1 MREVIISEREEGQR
15 LDRYL
20 EKYMPDAPK
29 SFFYKMMR
37 KKNIVLNGKKV
48 SGSERIQTGDQIK
61 LFLADETIDGFRS
74 GKKAQEVDLGAQH
87 LSQAKRPTNGARQM
101 PQAKRPT
108 NGAQQMPQA
117 KRLEKGARQGKIE
130 LQQGHYDRNLPPLQI
145 VYEDA
150 QFLVVNKPV
159 GVLSQKADRNDRSIV
174 EQITDYL
181 ADNAA
186 DDTFRP
192 GICNRLDR
200 NTSGLIVA
208 GKTVRALQD
217 INKRFKERT
226 ICKYY
231 LCVVHGSVS
240 KKQYLKGYLEK
251 DSRTNKVTVRQQP
264 GPNSVPIATEY
275 LPLQQGV
282 YQGESFTLLQ
292 VHLITGKSHQIRAH
306 LASIGHPLVGDVK
319 YSTKRASAFDREQ
332 LHQRVQLLH
341 AWQLIFTAHG
351 KEYVWKAE
359 LPDNFAQVLRRLGI
373 EIKCSYCTIHK
384 ELRELCHLGIQEDF
398 EALC

>member
-61 LFLADETIDGFRS
+61 LFLADETIEGFRS
-74 GKKAQEVDLGAQH
+74 GKKAREVDLGAQHLSQAKRPTNGAQH

-101 PQAKRPT
+101 PQAKR
-108 NGAQQMPQA
+108 
-117 KRLEKGARQGKIE
+117 LEKGAHQGKIE

-217 INKRFKERT
+217 MNKRFKERT

-275 LPLQQGV
+275 LPLQQGM

-359 LPDNFAQVLRRLGI
+359 LPDNFAQVLRRFGM
-373 EIKCSYCTIHK
+373 EIK
-384 ELRELCHLGIQEDF
+384 
-398 EALC
+398 

>member
-1 MREVIISEREEGQR
+1 MREVLISEREEGQR

-61 LFLADETIDGFRS
+61 LFLADETIEGFRS
-74 GKKAQEVDLGAQH
+74 GKKAQEVDLGAQQMP
-87 LSQAKRPTNGARQM
+87 QAKRLEKGARQM

-108 NGAQQMPQA
+108 NGARQMSPA

-217 INKRFKERT
+217 MNKRFKERT

-231 LCVVHGSVS
+231 LCVVHGSVL

-275 LPLQQGV
+275 LPLQQGM

-359 LPDNFAQVLRRLGI
+359 LPDNFAQVLRRLGM
-373 EIKCSYCTIHK
+373 EIK
-384 ELRELCHLGIQEDF
+384 
-398 EALC
+398 

>member
-20 EKYMPDAPK
+20 EKYMPDAPN
-29 SFFYKMMR
+29 SFLYKMMR

-61 LFLADETIDGFRS
+61 LFLADETIEGFRS
-74 GKKAQEVDLGAQH
+74 GKKAQEVDLGAQQMP
-87 LSQAKRPTNGARQM
+87 QAKRLEKGARQM

-108 NGAQQMPQA
+108 NGARQMSPA

-217 INKRFKERT
+217 MNKRFKERT

-231 LCVVHGSVS
+231 LCVVHGSVL

-275 LPLQQGV
+275 LPLQQGM

-359 LPDNFAQVLRRLGI
+359 LPDNFAQVLRRLGM
-373 EIKCSYCTIHK
+373 EIK
-384 ELRELCHLGIQEDF
+384 
-398 EALC
+398 

>member
-61 LFLADETIDGFRS
+61 LFLADETIEGFRS
-74 GKKAQEVDLGAQH
+74 GKKAQEVDLGAQQMP
-87 LSQAKRPTNGARQM
+87 QAKRLEKCARQM

-108 NGAQQMPQA
+108 NGARQMSPA

-217 INKRFKERT
+217 MNKRFKERT

-231 LCVVHGSVS
+231 LCVVHGSVL

-275 LPLQQGV
+275 LPLQQGM

-359 LPDNFAQVLRRLGI
+359 LPDNFAQVLRRLGM
-373 EIKCSYCTIHK
+373 EIK
-384 ELRELCHLGIQEDF
+384 
-398 EALC
+398 

>member
-1 MREVIISEREEGQR
+1 MREVIISECEEGQR

-61 LFLADETIDGFRS
+61 LFLADETIEGFRS

-87 LSQAKRPTNGARQM
+87 LSQAKRLTNGARQM

-117 KRLEKGARQGKIE
+117 KRSEKGARQGKIE
-130 LQQGHYDRNLPPLQI
+130 LQQGYYDRNLPPLQI

-217 INKRFKERT
+217 MNKRFKERT

-359 LPDNFAQVLRRLGI
+359 LPDNFAQVLRRLGMETEQNSI
-373 EIKCSYCTIHK
+373 
-384 ELRELCHLGIQEDF
+384 
-398 EALC
+398 

>member
-61 LFLADETIDGFRS
+61 LFLADETIEGFRS
-74 GKKAQEVDLGAQH
+74 GKKAQEVDLGAQQMP
-87 LSQAKRPTNGARQM
+87 QAKRLEKGARQM

-108 NGAQQMPQA
+108 NGARQMSPA

-217 INKRFKERT
+217 MNKRFKERT

-231 LCVVHGSVS
+231 LCVVHGSVL
-240 KKQYLKGYLEK
+240 KKQYLNGYLEK
-251 DSRTNKVTVRQQP
+251 YSRTNKVTVRQQP

-275 LPLQQGV
+275 LPLQQGM

-359 LPDNFAQVLRRLGI
+359 LPDNFAQVLRRLGM
-373 EIKCSYCTIHK
+373 EIK
-384 ELRELCHLGIQEDF
+384 
-398 EALC
+398 

>member
-61 LFLADETIDGFRS
+61 LFLADETIEGFRS

-108 NGAQQMPQA
+108 NGAQQMSPA

-217 INKRFKERT
+217 MNKRFKERT

-275 LPLQQGV
+275 LPLQQGM

-359 LPDNFAQVLRRLGI
+359 LPDNFAQVLRRLGM
-373 EIKCSYCTIHK
+373 EIK
-384 ELRELCHLGIQEDF
+384 
-398 EALC
+398 

>member
-61 LFLADETIDGFRS
+61 LFLADETIEGFRS

-87 LSQAKRPTNGARQM
+87 LSQAKRLEKGARQM

-117 KRLEKGARQGKIE
+117 KRLENGARQGKIE

-217 INKRFKERT
+217 MNKRFKERT

-275 LPLQQGV
+275 LPLQQGM

-319 YSTKRASAFDREQ
+319 YSTKRASAFDREL

-359 LPDNFAQVLRRLGI
+359 LPDNFAQVLRRLGM
-373 EIKCSYCTIHK
+373 EIK
-384 ELRELCHLGIQEDF
+384 
-398 EALC
+398 

>member
-61 LFLADETIDGFRS
+61 LFLADETIEGFRS

-87 LSQAKRPTNGARQM
+87 LSQAKRLTNGARQM

-117 KRLEKGARQGKIE
+117 KRSEKGARQGKIE

-217 INKRFKERT
+217 MNKRFKERT

-275 LPLQQGV
+275 LPLQQGM

-359 LPDNFAQVLRRLGI
+359 LPDNFAQVLRRLGMETEQNSI
-373 EIKCSYCTIHK
+373 
-384 ELRELCHLGIQEDF
+384 
-398 EALC
+398 

>member
-74 GKKAQEVDLGAQH
+74 GMKAQEVDLGAQH
-87 LSQAKRPTNGARQM
+87 LSQAKRPINGARQM

-208 GKTVRALQD
+208 GKTIRALQD
-217 INKRFKERT
+217 MNKRFKERT

-275 LPLQQGV
+275 LPLQQGM

-332 LHQRVQLLH
+332 LQQRVQLLH

-373 EIKCSYCTIHK
+373 ETKQNSI
-384 ELRELCHLGIQEDF
+384 
-398 EALC
+398 

>member
-61 LFLADETIDGFRS
+61 LFLADETIEGFRS
-74 GKKAQEVDLGAQH
+74 GKEAREVDLGAQH
-87 LSQAKRPTNGARQM
+87 LSQAKRPTNGAQHLS
-101 PQAKRPT
+101 QAKRPT
-108 NGAQQMPQA
+108 NGARQMPQA

-217 INKRFKERT
+217 MNKRFKERT

-275 LPLQQGV
+275 LPLQQGM
-282 YQGESFTLLQ
+282 YQRESFTLLQ

-332 LHQRVQLLH
+332 LHLRVQLLH

-373 EIKCSYCTIHK
+373 ETKQNSI
-384 ELRELCHLGIQEDF
+384 
-398 EALC
+398 

>member
-61 LFLADETIDGFRS
+61 LFLADETIEGFRS

-101 PQAKRPT
+101 PQAKRTT

-217 INKRFKERT
+217 MNKRFKERS

-275 LPLQQGV
+275 LPLQQGM

-373 EIKCSYCTIHK
+373 ETKQNSI
-384 ELRELCHLGIQEDF
+384 
-398 EALC
+398 

>member
-61 LFLADETIDGFRS
+61 LFLADETIEGFRL
-74 GKKAQEVDLGAQH
+74 GKKAQEIDLGAQH
-87 LSQAKRPTNGARQM
+87 LSQAKRPTNGAQHLS
-101 PQAKRPT
+101 QAKRPT
-108 NGAQQMPQA
+108 NGARQMPQA

-217 INKRFKERT
+217 MNKRFKERT

-275 LPLQQGV
+275 LPLQQGM

-359 LPDNFAQVLRRLGI
+359 LPDNFAQVLRRFGM
-373 EIKCSYCTIHK
+373 EIK
-384 ELRELCHLGIQEDF
+384 
-398 EALC
+398 

>member
-61 LFLADETIDGFRS
+61 LFLADETIEGFRS
-74 GKKAQEVDLGAQH
+74 GKKAQEVDLGAQQMP
-87 LSQAKRPTNGARQM
+87 QAKRLEKGARQM

-108 NGAQQMPQA
+108 NGARQMSPA

-130 LQQGHYDRNLPPLQI
+130 LQQGHYDRNLPPLQL

-217 INKRFKERT
+217 MNKRFKERT

-231 LCVVHGSVS
+231 LCVVHGSVL

-275 LPLQQGV
+275 LPLQQGM

-359 LPDNFAQVLRRLGI
+359 LPDNFAQVLRRLGM
-373 EIKCSYCTIHK
+373 EIK
-384 ELRELCHLGIQEDF
+384 
-398 EALC
+398 

>member
-61 LFLADETIDGFRS
+61 LFLADETIEGFRS
-74 GKKAQEVDLGAQH
+74 GKKAQEVDLGAQQMP
-87 LSQAKRPTNGARQM
+87 QAKRLEKGARQM

-108 NGAQQMPQA
+108 NGARQMSPA

-186 DDTFRP
+186 DDTFRQ

-217 INKRFKERT
+217 MNKRFKERT

-231 LCVVHGSVS
+231 LCVVHGSVL

-275 LPLQQGV
+275 LPLQQGM

-359 LPDNFAQVLRRLGI
+359 LPDNFAQVLRRLGM
-373 EIKCSYCTIHK
+373 EIK
-384 ELRELCHLGIQEDF
+384 
-398 EALC
+398 

>member
-61 LFLADETIDGFRS
+61 LFLADETIEGFRS
-74 GKKAQEVDLGAQH
+74 GKEAREVDLGAQH
-87 LSQAKRPTNGARQM
+87 LSQAKRPTNGAQHLS
-101 PQAKRPT
+101 QAKRPT
-108 NGAQQMPQA
+108 NGARQMPQA

-217 INKRFKERT
+217 MNKRFKERT

-275 LPLQQGV
+275 LPLQQGM

-359 LPDNFAQVLRRLGI
+359 LPDNFAQVLRRLGM
-373 EIKCSYCTIHK
+373 EIK
-384 ELRELCHLGIQEDF
+384 
-398 EALC
+398 

>member
-61 LFLADETIDGFRS
+61 LFLADETIEGFRS
-74 GKKAQEVDLGAQH
+74 GKKAREVDLGAQH
-87 LSQAKRPTNGARQM
+87 LSQAKRPTNGAQHLS
-101 PQAKRPT
+101 QAKRPT
-108 NGAQQMPQA
+108 NGARQMPPA

-217 INKRFKERT
+217 MNKRFKERT

-275 LPLQQGV
+275 LPLQQGM

-359 LPDNFAQVLRRLGI
+359 LPDNFAQVLRRLGM
-373 EIKCSYCTIHK
+373 EIK
-384 ELRELCHLGIQEDF
+384 
-398 EALC
+398 

>member
-61 LFLADETIDGFRS
+61 LFLADETIEGFRL

-87 LSQAKRPTNGARQM
+87 LSQAKRPTNGAQHLS
-101 PQAKRPT
+101 QAKRPT
-108 NGAQQMPQA
+108 NGARQMPQA

-217 INKRFKERT
+217 MNKRFKERT

-275 LPLQQGV
+275 LPLQQGM

-341 AWQLIFTAHG
+341 AWQLIFMAHG

-359 LPDNFAQVLRRLGI
+359 LPDNFAQVLRRLGM
-373 EIKCSYCTIHK
+373 EIK
-384 ELRELCHLGIQEDF
+384 
-398 EALC
+398 

>member
-61 LFLADETIDGFRS
+61 LFLADETIEGFWS
-74 GKKAQEVDLGAQH
+74 GKKAREVDLGAQH
-87 LSQAKRPTNGARQM
+87 LSQAKRPTNGAQHLS
-101 PQAKRPT
+101 QAKRPT
-108 NGAQQMPQA
+108 NGARQMPQA

-217 INKRFKERT
+217 MNKRFKERT

-275 LPLQQGV
+275 LPLQQGM

-359 LPDNFAQVLRRLGI
+359 LPDNFAQVLRRFGM
-373 EIKCSYCTIHK
+373 EIK
-384 ELRELCHLGIQEDF
+384 
-398 EALC
+398 

>member
-48 SGSERIQTGDQIK
+48 SGSEQIQTGDQIK
-61 LFLADETIDGFRS
+61 LFLADETIEGFRS
-74 GKKAQEVDLGAQH
+74 GKKAQEVDLGAQQMP
-87 LSQAKRPTNGARQM
+87 QAKRLEKGARQM

-108 NGAQQMPQA
+108 NGARQMSPA

-217 INKRFKERT
+217 MNKRFKERT

-231 LCVVHGSVS
+231 LCVVHGSVL

-275 LPLQQGV
+275 LPLQQGM

-359 LPDNFAQVLRRLGI
+359 LPDNFAQVLRRLGM
-373 EIKCSYCTIHK
+373 EIK
-384 ELRELCHLGIQEDF
+384 
-398 EALC
+398 

>member
-29 SFFYKMMR
+29 SFFIKDDAQEKYSK
-37 KKNIVLNGKKV
+37 LNGKKV

-108 NGAQQMPQA
+108 NGAQQMSQA

-130 LQQGHYDRNLPPLQI
+130 LQQGPYDRNLPPLQI

-217 INKRFKERT
+217 MNKRFKERT

-275 LPLQQGV
+275 LPLQQGM

-359 LPDNFAQVLRRLGI
+359 LPDNFAQVLRRLGMETEQNSI
-373 EIKCSYCTIHK
+373 
-384 ELRELCHLGIQEDF
+384 
-398 EALC
+398 

>member
-61 LFLADETIDGFRS
+61 LFLADETIEGFRS
-74 GKKAQEVDLGAQH
+74 GKKAREVDLGAQH
-87 LSQAKRPTNGARQM
+87 LSQAKRPTNGAQHLS
-101 PQAKRPT
+101 QAKRPT
-108 NGAQQMPQA
+108 NGARQMPQA

-217 INKRFKERT
+217 MNKRFKERT

-264 GPNSVPIATEY
+264 GPNSVLIATEY
-275 LPLQQGV
+275 LPLQQGM

-359 LPDNFAQVLRRLGI
+359 LPDNFAQVLRRFGM
-373 EIKCSYCTIHK
+373 EIK
-384 ELRELCHLGIQEDF
+384 
-398 EALC
+398 

>member
-61 LFLADETIDGFRS
+61 LFLADETIEGFRS
-74 GKKAQEVDLGAQH
+74 GKKAREVDLGAQH
-87 LSQAKRPTNGARQM
+87 LSQAKRPTNGAQHLS
-101 PQAKRPT
+101 QAKRPT
-108 NGAQQMPQA
+108 NGARQMPQA

-186 DDTFRP
+186 DDTYRP

-217 INKRFKERT
+217 MNKRFKERT

-275 LPLQQGV
+275 LPLQQGM

-359 LPDNFAQVLRRLGI
+359 LPDNFAQVLRRLGM
-373 EIKCSYCTIHK
+373 EIK
-384 ELRELCHLGIQEDF
+384 
-398 EALC
+398 

>member
-61 LFLADETIDGFRS
+61 LFLADETIEGFRS
-74 GKKAQEVDLGAQH
+74 GKKAQEVDLGAQQMP
-87 LSQAKRPTNGARQM
+87 QAKRLEKGARQM
-101 PQAKRPT
+101 PQAKRPI
-108 NGAQQMPQA
+108 NGARQMSPA

-217 INKRFKERT
+217 MNKRFKERT

-231 LCVVHGSVS
+231 LCVVHGSVL

-275 LPLQQGV
+275 LPLQQGM

-359 LPDNFAQVLRRLGI
+359 LPDNFAQVLRRLGM
-373 EIKCSYCTIHK
+373 EIK
-384 ELRELCHLGIQEDF
+384 
-398 EALC
+398 

>member
-61 LFLADETIDGFRS
+61 LFLADETIEGFRL

-87 LSQAKRPTNGARQM
+87 LSQAKRSTNGAQHLS
-101 PQAKRPT
+101 QAKRPT
-108 NGAQQMPQA
+108 NGARQMPQA

-217 INKRFKERT
+217 MNKRFKERT

-275 LPLQQGV
+275 LPLQQGM

-359 LPDNFAQVLRRLGI
+359 LPDNFAQVLRRLGM
-373 EIKCSYCTIHK
+373 EIK
-384 ELRELCHLGIQEDF
+384 
-398 EALC
+398 

>member
-61 LFLADETIDGFRS
+61 LFLADETIEGFRS

-217 INKRFKERT
+217 MNKRFKERT

-275 LPLQQGV
+275 LPLQQGM

-341 AWQLIFTAHG
+341 AWQLIFMAHG

-359 LPDNFAQVLRRLGI
+359 LPDNFAQVLRRLGM
-373 EIKCSYCTIHK
+373 EIK
-384 ELRELCHLGIQEDF
+384 
-398 EALC
+398 

>member
-61 LFLADETIDGFRS
+61 LFLADETIEGFRS
-74 GKKAQEVDLGAQH
+74 GKKAQEVDLGAQQMP
-87 LSQAKRPTNGARQM
+87 QAKRLEKGARQM

-108 NGAQQMPQA
+108 NGARQMSPA

-186 DDTFRP
+186 DDRFRP

-217 INKRFKERT
+217 MNKRFKERT

-231 LCVVHGSVS
+231 LCVVHGSVL

-275 LPLQQGV
+275 LPLQQGM

-359 LPDNFAQVLRRLGI
+359 LPDNFAQVLRRLGM
-373 EIKCSYCTIHK
+373 EIK
-384 ELRELCHLGIQEDF
+384 
-398 EALC
+398 

>member
-61 LFLADETIDGFRS
+61 LFLADETIEGFRS
-74 GKKAQEVDLGAQH
+74 GKKAQEVDLGAQQMP
-87 LSQAKRPTNGARQM
+87 QAKRLEKGARQM

-108 NGAQQMPQA
+108 NGARQMSPA
-117 KRLEKGARQGKIE
+117 KRLENGARQGKIE

-217 INKRFKERT
+217 MNKRFKERT

-231 LCVVHGSVS
+231 LCVVHGSVL

-275 LPLQQGV
+275 LPLQQGM

-359 LPDNFAQVLRRLGI
+359 LPDNFAQVLRRLGM
-373 EIKCSYCTIHK
+373 EIK
-384 ELRELCHLGIQEDF
+384 
-398 EALC
+398 

>member
-61 LFLADETIDGFRS
+61 LFLADETIEGFRS
-74 GKKAQEVDLGAQH
+74 GKKAQEVDLGAQQMP
-87 LSQAKRPTNGARQM
+87 QAKRLEKGARQM

-108 NGAQQMPQA
+108 NGARQMSPA

-217 INKRFKERT
+217 MNKRFKERT

-231 LCVVHGSVS
+231 LCVVHGSVL

-275 LPLQQGV
+275 LPLQQGM

-359 LPDNFAQVLRRLGI
+359 LPDNFAQVLAQTRNG
-373 EIKCSYCTIHK
+373 
-384 ELRELCHLGIQEDF
+384 D
-398 EALC
+398 

>member
-61 LFLADETIDGFRS
+61 LFLADETIEGFRS
-74 GKKAQEVDLGAQH
+74 GKKAREVDLGAQH
-87 LSQAKRPTNGARQM
+87 LSQAKRPTNGAQHLS
-101 PQAKRPT
+101 QAKRPT
-108 NGAQQMPQA
+108 NGARQTPQA

-217 INKRFKERT
+217 MNKRFKERT

-275 LPLQQGV
+275 LPLQQGM

-359 LPDNFAQVLRRLGI
+359 LPDNFAQVLRRFGM
-373 EIKCSYCTIHK
+373 EIK
-384 ELRELCHLGIQEDF
+384 
-398 EALC
+398 

>member
-61 LFLADETIDGFRS
+61 LFLADETIEGFRS
-74 GKKAQEVDLGAQH
+74 GKKAQEVDLGAQQMP
-87 LSQAKRPTNGARQM
+87 QAKRLEKGARQM

-108 NGAQQMPQA
+108 NGARQMSPA

-217 INKRFKERT
+217 MNKRFKERT

-231 LCVVHGSVS
+231 LCVVHGSVL

-251 DSRTNKVTVRQQP
+251 NSRTNKVTVRQQP

-275 LPLQQGV
+275 LPLQQGM

-359 LPDNFAQVLRRLGI
+359 LPDNFAQVLRRLGM
-373 EIKCSYCTIHK
+373 EIK
-384 ELRELCHLGIQEDF
+384 
-398 EALC
+398 

>member
-61 LFLADETIDGFRS
+61 LFLADETIEGFRS
-74 GKKAQEVDLGAQH
+74 GKKAQEIDLGAQH
-87 LSQAKRPTNGARQM
+87 LSPAKRPTNGARQM

-217 INKRFKERT
+217 MNKRFKERT

-275 LPLQQGV
+275 LPLQQGM

-359 LPDNFAQVLRRLGI
+359 LPDNFAQVLRRLGM
-373 EIKCSYCTIHK
+373 EIK
-384 ELRELCHLGIQEDF
+384 
-398 EALC
+398 

>member
-61 LFLADETIDGFRS
+61 LFLADETIEGFRS

-87 LSQAKRPTNGARQM
+87 LSQAKRLEKGARQM

-117 KRLEKGARQGKIE
+117 KRLENGARQGKIE

-217 INKRFKERT
+217 MNKRFKERT

-275 LPLQQGV
+275 LPLQQGM
-282 YQGESFTLLQ
+282 YQGESFSLLQ

-359 LPDNFAQVLRRLGI
+359 LPDNFAQILRRLGI
-373 EIKCSYCTIHK
+373 ETEQNSI
-384 ELRELCHLGIQEDF
+384 
-398 EALC
+398 

>member
-61 LFLADETIDGFRS
+61 LFLADETIEGFRS
-74 GKKAQEVDLGAQH
+74 GKKAQEIDLGAQH
-87 LSQAKRPTNGARQM
+87 LSPAKRPTNGARQM

-217 INKRFKERT
+217 MNKRFKERT

-275 LPLQQGV
+275 LPLQQGM

-341 AWQLIFTAHG
+341 AWQLIFMAHG

-359 LPDNFAQVLRRLGI
+359 LPDNFAQVLRRLGM
-373 EIKCSYCTIHK
+373 EIK
-384 ELRELCHLGIQEDF
+384 
-398 EALC
+398 

>member
-48 SGSERIQTGDQIK
+48 SGSERVQTGDQIK
-61 LFLADETIDGFRS
+61 LFLADETIEGFRS
-74 GKKAQEVDLGAQH
+74 GKKAREVDLGAQH
-87 LSQAKRPTNGARQM
+87 LSQAKRPTNGAQHLS
-101 PQAKRPT
+101 QAKRPT
-108 NGAQQMPQA
+108 NGARQMPQA

-217 INKRFKERT
+217 MNKRFKERT

-275 LPLQQGV
+275 LPLQQGM

-359 LPDNFAQVLRRLGI
+359 LPDNFAQVLRRFGM
-373 EIKCSYCTIHK
+373 EIK
-384 ELRELCHLGIQEDF
+384 
-398 EALC
+398 